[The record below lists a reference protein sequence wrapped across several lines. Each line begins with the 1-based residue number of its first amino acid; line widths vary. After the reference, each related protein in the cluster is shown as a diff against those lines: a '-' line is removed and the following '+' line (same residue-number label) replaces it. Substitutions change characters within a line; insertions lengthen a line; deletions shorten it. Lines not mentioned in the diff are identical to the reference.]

1 MYSTLLQS
9 MRGQLNIFHIKLIH
23 WCVDVFQANNSNR
36 LVGLVDL
43 GIAHLG
49 TNYKQVHLILLGLRH
64 GHECILYNV
73 LTQHCVD
80 VFLACMA
87 NSTLDLVSAVKSQL
101 GIPHNPI
108 P

>member
-1 MYSTLLQS
+1 MYSNLLQS
-9 MRGQLNIFHIKLIH
+9 MHGQLNILHIKLIH
-23 WCVDVFQANNSNR
+23 WCVVVFLANNSNR

-43 GIAHLG
+43 GIAPLD
-49 TNYKQVHLILLGLRH
+49 TNYKQVHLILLGSRH
-64 GHECILYNV
+64 DQECIWYKL

-87 NSTLDLVSAVKSQL
+87 DSTLDLVSVVKSQL
-101 GIPHNPI
+101 GIPNNPI